1 MSAKERIKTLDN
13 LWFHYT
19 EHQFNTLENYKNQLS
34 IFIGVEND
42 SYSYSET
49 LLQPELILHPMYE
62 AIYNEN
68 EDFVNELETLN
79 FEYKNYLKK
88 FDEDKK
94 NGIEHY
100 DFLKEKLELC
110 EEAIEKIN
118 QKIEWQLKKSQI
130 HDLIFREKMP
140 KNDAQVEQIKS
151 ILNSDFYN
159 EIDSLPIAENVNK
172 LLDAYVKVIPIYE
185 KILRVNEN
193 SKPLKDVVKIID
205 KTQNIIRNQHNLYA
219 NKDSINDFLYL
230 WKLKSS
236 DEIVDANCKIA
247 NTNNLLYYI
256 NKNGWSDTVIV
267 NECENNILI
276 SGEILVF
283 DTNKINPNYILL
295 LLNLPCYKEMGHC
308 YYHRKNN
315 PNAVLDFLIPIPHID
330 VQNYFSEAIDKYF
343 YLNKKNIDIQKIKI
357 DAESILKEQGEIA
370 ANYFLDL
377 KIKKK

>member
-94 NGIEHY
+94 NGIEDY

-205 KTQNIIRNQHNLYA
+205 KTQNIIRNHHNLYA

>member
-13 LWFHYT
+13 LWSHYT

-68 EDFVNELETLN
+68 EDFVNEVETLN

-94 NGIEHY
+94 NGIEDY

-205 KTQNIIRNQHNLYA
+205 KTQNIIRNHHDLYA

-295 LLNLPCYKEMGHC
+295 LLNLPCYKEMGHY
-308 YYHRKNN
+308 YYHRKKIQNCIWI
-315 PNAVLDFLIPIPHID
+315 VFSMIIIVPHFFITW
-330 VQNYFSEAIDKYF
+330 QI
-343 YLNKKNIDIQKIKI
+343 
-357 DAESILKEQGEIA
+357 
-370 ANYFLDL
+370 
-377 KIKKK
+377 

>member
-13 LWFHYT
+13 LWSHYT

-68 EDFVNELETLN
+68 EDFVNEVETLN

-94 NGIEHY
+94 NGIEDY

-205 KTQNIIRNQHNLYA
+205 KTQNIIRNHHNLYA

-295 LLNLPCYKEMGHC
+295 LLNLPCYKEMGHY

-357 DAESILKEQGEIA
+357 EAESILKEQGEIA

-377 KIKKK
+377 KIEKK

>member
-13 LWFHYT
+13 LWSHYT

-68 EDFVNELETLN
+68 EDFVNEVETLN

-94 NGIEHY
+94 NGIEDY

-295 LLNLPCYKEMGHC
+295 LLNLPCYKEMGHY

>member
-13 LWFHYT
+13 LWSHYT

-68 EDFVNELETLN
+68 EDFVNEVETLN

-94 NGIEHY
+94 NGIEDY

-295 LLNLPCYKEMGHC
+295 LLNLPCYKEMGHY

-357 DAESILKEQGEIA
+357 EAESILKEQGEIA

-377 KIKKK
+377 KIEKK

>member
-205 KTQNIIRNQHNLYA
+205 KTQNIIRNHHNLYA

>member
-13 LWFHYT
+13 LWSHYT

-68 EDFVNELETLN
+68 EDFVNEVETLN

-94 NGIEHY
+94 NGIEDY

-185 KILRVNEN
+185 KILRGNEN

-205 KTQNIIRNQHNLYA
+205 KTQNIIRNHHNLYA

-357 DAESILKEQGEIA
+357 EAESILKEQGEIA

>member
-13 LWFHYT
+13 LWSHYT

-68 EDFVNELETLN
+68 EDFVNEVETLN

-94 NGIEHY
+94 NGIEDY

-205 KTQNIIRNQHNLYA
+205 KTQNIIRNHHNLYA

-295 LLNLPCYKEMGHC
+295 LLNLPCYKEMGH
-308 YYHRKNN
+308 YNYHRKNN

>member
-13 LWFHYT
+13 LWSHYT

-68 EDFVNELETLN
+68 EDFVNEVETLN

-94 NGIEHY
+94 NGIEDY

-205 KTQNIIRNQHNLYA
+205 KTQNIIRNHHDLYA

-295 LLNLPCYKEMGHC
+295 LLNLPCYKEMGHY

-357 DAESILKEQGEIA
+357 EAESILKEQGEIA

-377 KIKKK
+377 KIEKK

>member
-13 LWFHYT
+13 LRFHYT

-205 KTQNIIRNQHNLYA
+205 KTQNIIRNHHNLYA

-295 LLNLPCYKEMGHC
+295 LLNLPCYKEMGH
-308 YYHRKNN
+308 YNYHRKNN

-357 DAESILKEQGEIA
+357 EAESILKEQGEIA

-377 KIKKK
+377 KIEKK